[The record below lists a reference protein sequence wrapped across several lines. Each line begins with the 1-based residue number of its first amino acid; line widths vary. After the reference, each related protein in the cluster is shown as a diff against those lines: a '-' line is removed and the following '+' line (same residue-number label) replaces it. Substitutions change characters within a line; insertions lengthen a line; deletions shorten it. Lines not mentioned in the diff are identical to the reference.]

1 MDTDALLLPEPFS
14 EKNIDGS
21 PISKA
26 SEGGALFRNHARGE
40 RRVADRRSGNDRR
53 TKESHPEYSDY
64 EAPAYSAPVTGTY
77 AGQGYEEKSEYDTE
91 RFDPPVDEKPGM
103 IPNPMKMPP
112 VKKKSSLEYDLSEAD
127 YGDYGG
133 GSSAEPVQT
142 EQSIQDDFDDGY
154 GYSDN
159 TDADIPATEAIAGD
173 EYGYDY
179 DDDSSANLAP
189 AETAGTDDE
198 YGYGYDNGREE
209 AADNEPGYVYG
220 YDDDNDSDARTRDS
234 VVNDDFGYG
243 FGDGDDIGADS
254 GLSDSDQEAD
264 DDFDSGYGSSGGFD
278 SDYDS
283 DYGSGS
289 DMSDDYY

>member
-53 TKESHPEYSDY
+53 TKGSQPEYSDY

-112 VKKKSSLEYDLSEAD
+112 VKKKS
-127 YGDYGG
+127 
-133 GSSAEPVQT
+133 
-142 EQSIQDDFDDGY
+142 
-154 GYSDN
+154 
-159 TDADIPATEAIAGD
+159 
-173 EYGYDY
+173 
-179 DDDSSANLAP
+179 
-189 AETAGTDDE
+189 
-198 YGYGYDNGREE
+198 
-209 AADNEPGYVYG
+209 
-220 YDDDNDSDARTRDS
+220 
-234 VVNDDFGYG
+234 
-243 FGDGDDIGADS
+243 
-254 GLSDSDQEAD
+254 
-264 DDFDSGYGSSGGFD
+264 
-278 SDYDS
+278 
-283 DYGSGS
+283 
-289 DMSDDYY
+289 